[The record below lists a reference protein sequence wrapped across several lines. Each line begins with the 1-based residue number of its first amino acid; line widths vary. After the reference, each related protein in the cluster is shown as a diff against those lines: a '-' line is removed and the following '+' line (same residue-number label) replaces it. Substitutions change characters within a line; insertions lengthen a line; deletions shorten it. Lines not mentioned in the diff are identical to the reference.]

1 MRNALKKLFDLYD
14 TTGKVVLTL
23 ALIGLASS
31 AAMAFFFGVSVSL
44 MHGIFLIV
52 VSIGFAL
59 GPHLAHKVWIK
70 GARTSA
76 VIIGML
82 CVPLGVVEWYSHNG
96 YTAGLRGVDIGNAK
110 VNQVSYGDTRASVE
124 TLTRR
129 VAGFESR
136 AKELDENLAKLT
148 QRRVGNQVITVKP
161 SSSTELDGAIA
172 AKKLEVQNESKRGG
186 CKSKC
191 ETRTNEL
198 AHLEALRATALAI
211 EQNHA
216 EHAAALGALA
226 QAKNEATGKAAE
238 YKYSAAEQQAT
249 SIAKLFALVSAG
261 SLKPTDIQAEVVE
274 QGANVGMSIAA
285 MLQPAL
291 FFFIAGFFMAGPI
304 RREQDEPAPI
314 RKSAVQPS
322 AHHHRPKSSWRKYY
336 TPSCEAIGATPVAT

>member
-1 MRNALKKLFDLYD
+1 MRQALRNLFDLYD
-14 TTGKVVLTL
+14 TYGKVVLAL

-31 AAMAFFFGVSVSL
+31 SAMAFFFGISVSL

-59 GPHLAHKVWIK
+59 GPHLAHKVWLK

-76 VIIGML
+76 VMIGLL

-124 TLTRR
+124 TLERR
-129 VAGFESR
+129 VAGFEDR
-136 AKELDENLAKLT
+136 AKELDANLVKLT
-148 QRRVGNQVITVKP
+148 QYKVGAWSMVAKP
-161 SSSTELDGAIA
+161 SSPTELDGAIA
-172 AKKLEVQNESKRGG
+172 AKQLEVANESKRGG

-191 ETRTNEL
+191 EARTNEL
-198 AHLEALRATALAI
+198 AHLKALRAAAVAI

-216 EHAAALGALA
+216 EHTAALGALA

-291 FFFIAGFFMAGPI
+291 FFFIAGFFMVGI
-304 RREQDEPAPI
+304 RETNGRSEAMTQPAPTQMTKMRSKWRDAYYAPHCRTI
-314 RKSAVQPS
+314 GTAAIPS
-322 AHHHRPKSSWRKYY
+322 A
-336 TPSCEAIGATPVAT
+336 A